1 MIEFESDDRT
11 CGEQLLLRVV
21 LLGCTPA
28 QLGWDHLD
36 ASDFS
41 HDLHGRIFRHAV
53 RLGAGGV
60 APRLSAVVAAL
71 SSDRRMRLR
80 DGVRE
85 YLEWLT
91 GDECP
96 AMSCPYDAWNAFHVA
111 SLERYEARV
120 RAAARRHA

>member
-1 MIEFESDDRT
+1 
-11 CGEQLLLRVV
+11 
-21 LLGCTPA
+21 
-28 QLGWDHLD
+28 
-36 ASDFS
+36 
-41 HDLHGRIFRHAV
+41 
-53 RLGAGGV
+53 
-60 APRLSAVVAAL
+60 
-71 SSDRRMRLR
+71 MRLR

-120 RAAARRHA
+120 KAAARRHA